1 MPYCPGCGVEY
12 RPGFA
17 ECSNCHVTLV
27 AEPVANGRS
36 RLDAVSSAADAVFAV
51 LYGIAGLFCFLISF
65 IMVAGDPGP
74 NSRPDQRPFGFWFL
88 AGHVLLIVG
97 LLLVGLKARRKTRT

>member
-17 ECSNCHVTLV
+17 ECSDCRVTLV
-27 AEPVANGRS
+27 DEPVAGGAS
-36 RLDAVSSAADAVFAV
+36 RLDGVGGAADTVFAV
-51 LYGIAGLFCFLISF
+51 LYGIAGFFCFVVSF

-74 NSRPDQRPFGFWFL
+74 NSRPDQRPFGFWLL

-97 LLLVGLKARRKTRT
+97 LLMVGLKARRKSRA